1 MKVDGELKRKVL
13 FCDLKWGDCFLA
25 KTRNNAIFIKIPM
38 VSLYEGGG
46 NCNAVTLETGLLACF
61 PSNERVEPLPNAKV
75 VT

>member
-1 MKVDGELKRKVL
+1 MKISSKLETTIPFR
-13 FCDLKWGDCFLA
+13 DLKWGDCFLA

-61 PSNERVEPLPNAKV
+61 PSNEQVEPLPNAKV
-75 VT
+75 VI